1 MLEERCVGRQWKRHY
16 DQLVLD
22 EMRHELLDIEQLVI
36 RVLLFPL

>member
-22 EMRHELLDIEQLVI
+22 EMRHELLDIEQPVI
-36 RVLLFPL
+36 QERLSHL